1 MFNFEKI
8 VKNWLTCNVDSLL
21 YIDLGFLL
29 IESRDTST
37 IFNINPPDVHT
48 VCSPSVFLYSRG
60 ALAQR
65 RKDYS
70 KSILFWAKESQ

>member
-37 IFNINPPDVHT
+37 IFNINLPMPRT
-48 VCSPSVFLYSRG
+48 SM
-60 ALAQR
+60 
-65 RKDYS
+65 RKPE
-70 KSILFWAKESQ
+70 KNGRN